1 MRPGLTG
8 LAQINGRNAITWEE
22 RFDYDINYVN
32 NVTFLMDL
40 KIIIKTISKVIK
52 REGINYSDNITMIK
66 FTDYRKQNE

>member
-1 MRPGLTG
+1 
-8 LAQINGRNAITWEE
+8 
-22 RFDYDINYVN
+22 
-32 NVTFLMDL
+32 MDL